1 MRLSDFIRQ
10 NRTVISREWE
20 AFARSL
26 RPAATMTDIQLIDHI
41 DDILDF
47 IAADIESAQTQSE
60 QKIKSHGLKRETLTV
75 DTAAQTHAALR
86 HTDGFDIIEMVSEYR
101 ALRAT
106 VCHLWSESK
115 TVMTHEDKADLERF
129 HEAIDQ
135 ALAESV
141 VRFTENVEKAK
152 ILLLGVLGHD
162 IRSPV
167 GAIQMATSLMPKFG
181 PVNTRQERLLENI
194 KISADR
200 VQQIVND
207 LLDLAKSATGQSL
220 PLRKTYFAMSQLCH
234 QIVDETRLRHPS
246 SLIDVSVPEDIEGQW
261 DNIRLGQLIANLL
274 SNAVQ
279 YGRADTPITLNV
291 INDGNGVVISV
302 SNQGEPISNIHLET
316 IFKSFSRG
324 ARSAEATTSNLGLG
338 LFIANE
344 IASAHGGSIS
354 VVSNQSEGT
363 TFSVYLPSEDTVA
376 KD

>member
-1 MRLSDFIRQ
+1 
-10 NRTVISREWE
+10 
-20 AFARSL
+20 
-26 RPAATMTDIQLIDHI
+26 MTDIQLIDHI

-47 IAADIESAQTQSE
+47 IAADIESAQTKSE
-60 QKIKSHGLKRETLTV
+60 QKVKSHGLKPDILTG

-106 VCHLWSESK
+106 ICHLWAETK
-115 TVMTHEDKADLERF
+115 PVLTREDAADLERF

-141 VRFTENVEKAK
+141 VRFTEKVEKAK

-167 GAIQMATSLMPKFG
+167 GAVQMATSLMPEFG
-181 PVNTRQERLLENI
+181 PVNARQVKLLENI

-200 VQQIVND
+200 IQQIVND

-220 PLRKTYFAMSQLCH
+220 PLRKKRFTLSSLCH
-234 QIVDETRLRHPS
+234 QIVDETRLRHPT
-246 SLIDVSVPEDIEGQW
+246 SLIEVRVPEDIEVCW
-261 DNIRLGQLIANLL
+261 DEIRLGQLIANLL

-279 YGRADTPITLNV
+279 YGQADTPIILSVLT
-291 INDGNGVVISV
+291 DRDEVVLTV
-302 SNQGEPISNIHLET
+302 SNHGAPIPHAHLET

-324 ARSAEATTSNLGLG
+324 PRSAETTTSNLGLG

-344 IASAHGGSIS
+344 IASAHGGAIT
-354 VVSNQSEGT
+354 VVSNHSDGT
-363 TFSVYLPSEDTVA
+363 IFSVRLPA
-376 KD
+376 